1 MVRWALDGVAHA
13 VEDGPGVEVGF
24 GQSETTSTC
33 QRSWYLAMT
42 SVAGIT
48 VTGTLVDRRA
58 NRSSARRMST
68 VSASM
73 APG

>member
-1 MVRWALDGVAHA
+1 
-13 VEDGPGVEVGF
+13 
-24 GQSETTSTC
+24 
-33 QRSWYLAMT
+33 MT

-68 VSASM
+68 VSAGM